1 MQSQGPYKREAGG
14 LKWGKAN
21 DDKNKEKGGDNRSRV
36 EYLKMLCWGIWSWK
50 KGPWIKECRHPLEVQ
65 KTQDNVFSRA
75 SRRNTVL
82 LTKFR
87 LLNLKNNCY
96 SSHYI
101 CGNLLQQPQ
110 ESNAPTMAR
119 NFPKCLRYINE
130 QNKGLCPNGA

>member
-101 CGNLLQQPQ
+101 CGNFYSSNERLIQALQSMWFFVPN
-110 ESNAPTMAR
+110 S
-119 NFPKCLRYINE
+119 KCSV
-130 QNKGLCPNGA
+130 